1 MKKNIYI
8 RSLHYE
14 MLMDVSKKSRP
25 TKKPEQII
33 EEQIKQLY
41 MQIK

>member
-8 RSLHYE
+8 SSLHYE
-14 MLMDVSKKSRP
+14 MLLDVSKKSQP
-25 TKKPEQII
+25 NKKPEQII

>member
-1 MKKNIYI
+1 MKKSIYI

-14 MLMDVSKKSRP
+14 MLLDVSKKSR
-25 TKKPEQII
+25 TMKKPEEII
-33 EEQIKQLY
+33 EQQIKNLY

>member
-1 MKKNIYI
+1 MKKQLSIS
-8 RSLHYE
+8 SLHYE
-14 MLMDVSKKSRP
+14 MLNDVSRKSRP
-25 TKKPEQII
+25 YRKPEQII

>member
-14 MLMDVSKKSRP
+14 MLLDVSKKSRQN
-25 TKKPEQII
+25 KKPEQII

>member
-8 RSLHYE
+8 SSLNYE
-14 MLMDVSKKSRP
+14 MLLDVSKKSRP
-25 TKKPEQII
+25 NKKPEQII